1 MFHKRCFTWY
11 YFTKVEVEVEVTF
24 KYGRVLELSSL
35 LGCFEKLGLV
45 DRKWSVSPPIN
56 YKIDAI
62 CRAPKE
68 YGHGS
73 HVSSSVRLKEEL
85 FLCWDKLAN
94 GWCKSN
100 TDGSCFSISIR
111 NYNID
116 LAELRRILYG
126 IDLAD

>member
-1 MFHKRCFTWY
+1 MFRERCFTWY

-45 DRKWSVSPPIN
+45 DRIW
-56 YKIDAI
+56 
-62 CRAPKE
+62 RALKE

-100 TDGSCFSISIR
+100 TDGSWFQDINCECKGSISIR

>member
-1 MFHKRCFTWY
+1 MFCERCFTWY
-11 YFTKVEVEVEVTF
+11 YFTEV
-24 KYGRVLELSSL
+24 ELSSL

-45 DRKWSVSPPIN
+45 DCIW
-56 YKIDAI
+56 
-62 CRAPKE
+62 RALKE
-68 YGHGS
+68 NGHGS

-100 TDGSCFSISIR
+100 TDGSWFQDINCDFSISIR

>member
-1 MFHKRCFTWY
+1 MFRKAWLGGSYMEVVKRLPLNLFY
-11 YFTKVEVEVEVTF
+11 NIEFF
-24 KYGRVLELSSL
+24 SL
-35 LGCFEKLGLV
+35 LLETY
-45 DRKWSVSPPIN
+45 VSLPIN

-62 CRAPKE
+62 CRALKE

-94 GWCKSN
+94 G
-100 TDGSCFSISIR
+100 CFSISIR